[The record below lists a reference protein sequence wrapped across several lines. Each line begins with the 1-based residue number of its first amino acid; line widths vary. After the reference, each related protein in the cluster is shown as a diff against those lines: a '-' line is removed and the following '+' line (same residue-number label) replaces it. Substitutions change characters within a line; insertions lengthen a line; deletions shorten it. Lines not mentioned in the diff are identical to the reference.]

1 MQRREF
7 IIPLRG
13 AAVSWPPD
21 TRAQQ
26 PMMPLIGY
34 LGPTSP
40 ESYPHVM
47 AAFHQGLKET
57 GYTEGQNVAI
67 EYRWAQGQYDRLPA
81 LPTELMSRKA
91 SLIVTVG
98 G

>member
-7 IIPLRG
+7 IILLSR
-13 AAVSWPPD
+13 AAVTRPAA

-26 PMMPLIGY
+26 PMMPVIGY

-40 ESYPHVM
+40 ESYPRTL

-67 EYRWAQGQYDRLPA
+67 EYRWGR
-81 LPTELMSRKA
+81 
-91 SLIVTVG
+91 G
-98 G
+98 